1 MQIAVVGMSD
11 TRNCGVH
18 DHASLLADALAEQGS
33 PCAMHWLMRSH
44 GSLRSSHGEVRRW
57 ARQLQRELADEAPDV
72 VLLHY
77 SPFAW
82 SHRGVPVHLAP
93 VLAALRRSGMPVV
106 TVLHELIYNAQPT
119 ELRGNVWALSQRVA
133 LARLMSVTGAAL
145 LTSEPRAQ
153 WLTSRWWLPKRPLAL
168 APVFSTL
175 PPPTPRQRPERP
187 ERVIGLFGYSY
198 PGAASALVTDAVK
211 RLRDDGL
218 DVRLRLLGAP
228 GPDSSAGGLWREH
241 ATLHHIDP
249 LLSFTGSLPAQELS
263 DALADCDVLLF
274 ADSAGPTSRKTT
286 LTGSLAAGRP
296 VIAIDGPQRWGELLD
311 SGAALIVEPTPEA
324 LAATI
329 SEMLRDTDAGDALG
343 LRGRAFAETQMGVE
357 RSAATV
363 LELSASL
370 LAGRTAPLAV

>member
-18 DHASLLADALAEQGS
+18 DHAELLADALAEQGS
-33 PCAMHWLMRSH
+33 PCTMHWLMRSG
-44 GSLRSSHGEVRRW
+44 GSARSSHAEVRTW
-57 ARQLQRELADEAPDV
+57 ARQLERELADVAPDV
-72 VLLHY
+72 VLVHY

-93 VLAALRRSGMPVV
+93 VLAALRRSGTPVV
-106 TVLHELIYNAQPT
+106 TVLHELAYNWQRD
-119 ELRGNVWALSQRVA
+119 ELRGNVWALTQRGA
-133 LARLMSVTGAAL
+133 LALLMHATGAVL

-153 WLTSRWWLPKRPLAL
+153 WLASRWWLPTRPMAI

-175 PPPTPRQRPERP
+175 PTPTPRQRPERP

-198 PGAASALVTDAVK
+198 PGAALALVTDAVK
-211 RLRDDGL
+211 RLLDEGL

-228 GPDSSAGGLWREH
+228 GPDSSAGGLWREQAAGH
-241 ATLHHIDP
+241 RIEP
-249 LLSFTGSLPAQELS
+249 ILSFTGSLPAQELS

-296 VIAIDGPQRWGELLD
+296 LIAIDGPQRWGELLD
-311 SGAALIVEPTPEA
+311 SGAALIVEPTPRA
-324 LAATI
+324 LAAVI
-329 SEMLRDTDAGDALG
+329 SSTLLDMEAGEALG
-343 LRGRAFAETQMGVE
+343 LRGRAFAESQMGVE
-357 RSAATV
+357 RSASTV
-363 LELSASL
+363 LELSGPLVAS
-370 LAGRTAPLAV
+370 RTAPLAV

>member
-1 MQIAVVGMSD
+1 MQIAVVGMSE

-33 PCAMHWLMRSH
+33 PCAMHWLMRSS
-44 GSLRSSHGEVRRW
+44 GSLRSSHAEVRRW
-57 ARQLQRELADEAPDV
+57 ARQLKRELADGAPDV

-93 VLAALRRSGMPVV
+93 VLAELRRSGIPVV
-106 TVLHELIYNAQPT
+106 TVLHELVYNAQIS

-133 LARLMSVTGAAL
+133 LARLMRVTRAVL

-153 WLTSRWWLPKRPLAL
+153 WLASRWWLPERPLAL

-175 PPPTPRQRPERP
+175 PPPTPRPRPERP

-198 PGAASALVTDAVK
+198 PGAASALVTAAVE
-211 RLRDDGL
+211 RLRGKGL

-228 GPDSSAGGLWREH
+228 GPDSSAGGLWREQ
-241 ATLHHIDP
+241 ATLHHIDS
-249 LLSFTGSLPAQELS
+249 LVSFTGSLPAQELS

-311 SGAALIVEPTPEA
+311 SRAALIVEPAPEA

-329 SEMLRDTDAGDALG
+329 SEALHDTDAGEALG

-363 LELSASL
+363 LELSAPL
-370 LAGRTAPLAV
+370 LAR